1 MAGLM
6 TRAEFVNYLYVQAGS
21 PEGEASTFDDVGGDH
36 EYSQAIGWAQAN
48 GIAKVT
54 ANNEFAP
61 DDLITVAQA
70 RAFLERYAQYA
81 GIEMS
86 ELSTMAD
93 KVAEEIL
100 DNADEVLAEFFGL
113 ELDAAA

>member
-1 MAGLM
+1 M
-6 TRAEFVNYLYVQAGS
+6 
-21 PEGEASTFDDVGGDH
+21 
-36 EYSQAIGWAQAN
+36 
-48 GIAKVT
+48 
-54 ANNEFAP
+54 
-61 DDLITVAQA
+61 AQA

>member
-1 MAGLM
+1 MFFFYKQKREYEWL
-6 TRAEFVNYLYVQAGS
+6 GS
-21 PEGEASTFDDVGGDH
+21 LGGGERCKRDGGGDH

-48 GIAKVT
+48 GIAKGT

-86 ELSTMAD
+86 EMSTMAD